1 MEIILGR
8 DRDTSRFKATV
19 GQQSKLFGANGSVP
33 ISVSRQHCS
42 LEVKADGGFCVKN
55 LNAENATYVNGV
67 QVESKN
73 VTVKDVVELGSDH
86 YLLNWEYV
94 EGLVPKIVDI
104 RPLKKVMDNFKKE
117 KKAIADRQK
126 NNALLARVPIA
137 FTMLGGLLAAIIP
150 GPITI
155 CLTIV
160 AFIITLYGIYKQK
173 DDKSSE
179 ELEELQNKLMHD
191 YSCPNCGRYL
201 AQPYEQLELMDNCPY
216 CRVMFKK

>member
-1 MEIILGR
+1 
-8 DRDTSRFKATV
+8 
-19 GQQSKLFGANGSVP
+19 
-33 ISVSRQHCS
+33 
-42 LEVKADGGFCVKN
+42 
-55 LNAENATYVNGV
+55 
-67 QVESKN
+67 
-73 VTVKDVVELGSDH
+73 
-86 YLLNWEYV
+86 
-94 EGLVPKIVDI
+94 
-104 RPLKKVMDNFKKE
+104 
-117 KKAIADRQK
+117 
-126 NNALLARVPIA
+126 
-137 FTMLGGLLAAIIP
+137 LLAAIIP

>member
-8 DRDTSRFKATV
+8 DAATSRLKAAV
-19 GQQSKLFGANGSVP
+19 GQQSKLFGANSSVP
-33 ISVSRQHCS
+33 NSVSRQHCS
-42 LEVKADGGFCVKN
+42 LVVNPDGSFCVKN
-55 LNAENATYVNGV
+55 LNAQNSTYVNGV
-67 QVESKN
+67 QVESKI
-73 VTVKDVVELGSDH
+73 VTVKDVVEFGSDH
-86 YLLNWEYV
+86 YLLNWKFV
-94 EGLVPKIVDI
+94 EELMPKIVDI
-104 RPLKKVMDNFKKE
+104 RPLKKVMDDFKKE
-117 KKAIADRQK
+117 KKAITDRQK

-137 FTMLGGLLAAIIP
+137 FTMLGGLLAAVIP

-160 AFIITLYGIYKQK
+160 AFIITIYGIYKQK
-173 DDKSSE
+173 DDNSSE
-179 ELEELQNKLMHD
+179 ELEKLQNKLMHD